1 MRNVNHNSKKAI
13 CSIFATLFLC
23 TVGAQAVALP
33 TDPDNAALLYYQAFL
48 LSPEPNFLLI
58 DKVIRGANPNE
69 QIRKYLNLPSCQE
82 AIEFARA
89 ANQLS
94 MCDWGLLYSRG
105 YGLST
110 QVIIQLRRLC
120 NLLEVYSRTLAA
132 DGEYRAARRFA
143 AHIGEDTLLMLS
155 ESQTVNRRAL
165 ICIQHILGSMPTDFE
180 TLTWLKGQLESVQG
194 TTWQPAQAFKN
205 WRDMELQYWRS
216 RPKGQPFKRD
226 WFLEQ
231 IKDEIEKKE
240 IIGFTDEQLLVLL
253 LREERIFPGKYR
265 ISVPTE
271 LLARAQQAF
280 DKFLESALK
289 IIGSD
294 MSYEEKHKD
303 LLKLT
308 DPRELEYRAIS
319 GDPVILLE
327 NCARTV
333 EPYHKLMVWNVA
345 HFNGL
350 MAAIEI
356 YLVKA
361 KTDQLPEK
369 LPDGLPKDPYSGEN
383 FKYERT
389 EEGFVLHCKGE
400 DFYERWKGRFEFEV
414 KK

>member
-1 MRNVNHNSKKAI
+1 
-13 CSIFATLFLC
+13 
-23 TVGAQAVALP
+23 
-33 TDPDNAALLYYQAFL
+33 
-48 LSPEPNFLLI
+48 
-58 DKVIRGANPNE
+58 
-69 QIRKYLNLPSCQE
+69 
-82 AIEFARA
+82 
-89 ANQLS
+89 
-94 MCDWGLLYSRG
+94 MCLG
-105 YGLST
+105 
-110 QVIIQLRRLC
+110 I
-120 NLLEVYSRTLAA
+120 
-132 DGEYRAARRFA
+132 RRFA

-231 IKDEIEKKE
+231 IKDESEKKE
-240 IIGFTDEQLLVLL
+240 LIGFTDEQLLVLL

-280 DKFLESALK
+280 GKFLESALK